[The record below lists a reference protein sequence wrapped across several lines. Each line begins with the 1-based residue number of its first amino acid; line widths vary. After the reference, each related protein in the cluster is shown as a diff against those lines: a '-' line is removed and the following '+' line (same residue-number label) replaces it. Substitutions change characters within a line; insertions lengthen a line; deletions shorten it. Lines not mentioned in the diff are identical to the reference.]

1 MVDLTEDEVRNSAGG
16 ILGFTNFGESGEM
29 VNVENEKEHSGVGQ
43 LTTFIQLGKKMK
55 VDEFRGIRA
64 KPDGWYLPTDF
75 GKPAIVLETK
85 SSFEDVGLQK
95 WVDEL
100 RKNMNIL
107 LKKYSKVVGI
117 LWNGINQRVF
127 INDREIQDVA
137 KTLQNKEYYIS
148 LCSNAKIDKI
158 HIYDVTKRINSL
170 GYNR

>member
-107 LKKYSKVVGI
+107 LKNI
-117 LWNGINQRVF
+117 LKLLEFFGT
-127 INDREIQDVA
+127 E
-137 KTLQNKEYYIS
+137 
-148 LCSNAKIDKI
+148 
-158 HIYDVTKRINSL
+158 
-170 GYNR
+170 